1 MVAQHGVPGTQKLHL
16 LSKGWEVNSLLTFH
30 GGLPFSVLSS
40 GDNSGTDEGTQR
52 ADIVPG
58 VSPYAGGKQSKV
70 GGQWLNPAAFV
81 DPVAGTFGNSSRN
94 AYIAPG
100 YADVDLS
107 VFKNTPITERISTQ
121 FRVEMFNVTNR
132 TNFAPPLSA
141 SGGVNPNQAL
151 DTALTLFDTIGD
163 FNGPGIGAGE
173 PFNTQLALKI
183 IF

>member
-1 MVAQHGVPGTQKLHL
+1 MSA
-16 LSKGWEVNSLLTFH
+16 
-30 GGLPFSVLSS
+30 
-40 GDNSGTDEGTQR
+40 
-52 ADIVPG
+52 
-58 VSPYAGGKQSKV
+58 YAGAKQKKV

-81 DPVAGTFGNSSRN
+81 DPAAGTFGDSSRN
-94 AYIAPG
+94 AYVAPG

-107 VFKNTPITERISTQ
+107 IFKNTPINERVSTQ
-121 FRVEMFNVTNR
+121 LRIEMYNVLNH

-151 DTALTLFDTIGD
+151 DTALTLSDTVGD
-163 FNGPGIGAGE
+163 FNGAPGIGAGE